1 MILTLEALNAEEGD
15 CLLLHHG
22 SKKEPL
28 HILIDGGPRGT
39 YAKTLGPRLKE
50 LRKLHGLLDAASLSI
65 ELGVLTHT
73 DSDHLDGL
81 VALFEELRKLKEQ
94 KQPLPFRIE
103 SLWYNTFDDLVS
115 NREVAKV
122 QSLESSPATE
132 VRAFAASV
140 QNGRKLRDI
149 AKLLVFPINQDFD
162 TFAMQSASESPCIE
176 FDELSLTVLS
186 PTPKELTAIEKAWD
200 TFLKSAAGKKALGGA
215 AAFGDDD
222 SPTNL
227 SSIVVLAEAADK
239 RLLLT
244 GDARA
249 DQILTGL
256 QNVGLL
262 PDHGALEVDVLK
274 IPHHGSSRNSTLE
287 LYQRV
292 HAQHY
297 VVSANGEYG
306 NPDRATLDM
315 LWQARGKGNWTLWTT
330 FPQNAFQS
338 APDGERRETLRTVQQ
353 WIDSHEVKVHY
364 RNPNEKSIRIELGA
378 DPLPQ

>member
-22 SKKEPL
+22 NKKEPQ

-50 LRKLHGLLDAASLSI
+50 LRKLHGLRDSASLSI

-81 VALFEELRKLKEQ
+81 VALFDDLRKLKEQ

-103 SLWYNTFDDLVS
+103 SLWYNSFDDLVG

-122 QSLESSPATE
+122 QSLEKSPART

-140 QNGRKLRDI
+140 QNGRKLRDT
-149 AKLLVFPINQDFD
+149 AKLLAFPINQDFD
-162 TFAMQSASESPCIE
+162 TFAMQSASASPCIE
-176 FDELSLTVLS
+176 FDELSLTVIS
-186 PTPKELTAIEKAWD
+186 PTPKELIAIEKAWD
-200 TFLKSAAGKKALGGA
+200 KFLKSAAGKKALGGA
-215 AAFGDDD
+215 AMFGDDD
-222 SPTNL
+222 SPTNV
-227 SSIVVLAEAADK
+227 SSIVVLAEAGDK

-249 DQILTGL
+249 EEILTGL
-256 QNVGLL
+256 ENAGLL
-262 PDHGALEVDVLK
+262 PEHGALEVDVFK
-274 IPHHGSSRNSTLE
+274 IPHHGSSRNSTPL

-297 VVSANGEYG
+297 VIAANGEHR
-306 NPDRATLDM
+306 NPDLATLEM
-315 LWQARGKGNWTLWTT
+315 LWRARGKGDWTLWTT
-330 FPQNAFQS
+330 FPQNAYQS
-338 APDGERRETLRTVQQ
+338 VPNGERCETLRAIQR
-353 WIDSHEVKVHY
+353 WIDSHEVKVRY
-364 RNPNEKSIRIELGA
+364 RKPSEGSVRIELGT